1 MLAAI
6 RIARFLPSST
16 RKFTGFAFVS
26 PFLPAAASVGTAS
39 NSCMPYV
46 TGEHPEVGDRVC
58 DRRRRY
64 GTVTH
69 VIMWGSE
76 RSELVIKWEDRTI
89 GIRYT
94 IHEDFELLGR
104 KIDQEVVLPVQ

>member
-1 MLAAI
+1 
-6 RIARFLPSST
+6 
-16 RKFTGFAFVS
+16 
-26 PFLPAAASVGTAS
+26 
-39 NSCMPYV
+39 
-46 TGEHPEVGDRVC
+46 
-58 DRRRRY
+58 
-64 GTVTH
+64 
-69 VIMWGSE
+69 MWGSE

>member
-1 MLAAI
+1 MYHI
-6 RIARFLPSST
+6 RFL
-16 RKFTGFAFVS
+16 FAIGKS
-26 PFLPAAASVGTAS
+26 GQINHSASESIKLG
-39 NSCMPYV
+39 MPYV

-104 KIDQEVVLPVQ
+104 KDDEEIVLQVQ

>member
-1 MLAAI
+1 MVTRHVRIFI
-6 RIARFLPSST
+6 RPKYHIRFL
-16 RKFTGFAFVS
+16 FATKEAGQINQPTWES
-26 PFLPAAASVGTAS
+26 IKL
-39 NSCMPYV
+39 CMPYV

-58 DRRRRY
+58 DRHRRY

-94 IHEDFELLGR
+94 IHQDFELLGR
-104 KIDQEVVLPVQ
+104 KDDQEIVLPAQ